1 MSSATF
7 AVQDS
12 PLDRLILA
20 IGTRMMPRHLRGRL
34 RLTLPSG
41 RVVEVGNG
49 QSGVSAEI
57 HLKSYRP
64 VWASMRRASVGFAAS
79 YIDGHWDSPDIAA
92 LLRFYLQNRSQLD
105 QASKPV
111 FFSSVADRVWHLLRD
126 NDRARAR
133 KNIEAHYDLGNDFYR
148 LWLDGTMTYSAACFS
163 SRDQT
168 LEDAQHAKYAAV
180 CDALELGAGQE
191 ILEIGCGW
199 GGFAEA
205 AAARSAKITGITLSA
220 EQLVYARNRLGGK
233 AELRLEDYR
242 DTAGA
247 FDGIASIEMIEAV
260 GEAHWPRYF
269 QVLADRLKPGG
280 AAVLQ
285 AITIDERWFP
295 QYRRSADFIQ
305 RYIFPG
311 GMLPTRSAMKDNAAR
326 AGLDFEMVASFGHDY
341 ARTLDL
347 WRRNFESSWD
357 HIAALGFDEKFR
369 RKWRFYLDYCK
380 AGFLE
385 NAIDVGIYRFRKLTA
400 ANS

>member
-111 FFSSVADRVWHLLRD
+111 FFSSVADRIWHLLRD

-163 SRDQT
+163 SRDQS

-180 CDALELGAGQE
+180 CDALELSAGQE

-205 AAARSAKITGITLSA
+205 AAARGAKITGITLSA

-295 QYRRSADFIQ
+295 QYRRGADFIQ

-311 GMLPTRSAMKDNAAR
+311 GLLPTRGAMKDNAAR
-326 AGLDFEMVASFGHDY
+326 TGLDFEMIASFGHDY

-385 NAIDVGIYRFRKLTA
+385 NAIDVGIYRFRKPTA